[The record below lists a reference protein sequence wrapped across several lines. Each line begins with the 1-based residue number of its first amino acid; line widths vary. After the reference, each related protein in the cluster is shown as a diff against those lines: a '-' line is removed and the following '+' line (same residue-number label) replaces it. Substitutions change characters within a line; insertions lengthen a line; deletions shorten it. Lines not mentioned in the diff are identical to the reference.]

1 MLIDFGT
8 KTIQSKIVFYGPA
21 MSGKTTALN
30 HLFDNFKEKMI
41 SINTS
46 HSTLPRTLFFD
57 YGSIDLQFGIW
68 KFKLNMWTATGQDFY
83 CSTRSTVLQGV
94 DGIIFVADS
103 RREILEDN
111 KRSWKELEAYFENN
125 LSTLIPIII
134 CMNKQD
140 LDDLISEYEFKKF
153 LNFNNKIEIVK
164 TIATTGENVHQV
176 FKKIFK
182 QIFIVHSNIKDTISN
197 QLH

>member
-1 MLIDFGT
+1 MIIDFGS

-21 MSGKTTALN
+21 MSGKTTALKY
-30 HLFDNFKEKMI
+30 LFNKFKEKLI
-41 SINTS
+41 SIDTS
-46 HSTLPRTLFFD
+46 HLTTPRTLFYD

-68 KFKLNMWTATGQDFY
+68 KLTLNLWTATGQDFY

-103 RREILEDN
+103 RRELLKEN
-111 KRSWKELEAYFENN
+111 KRSWEELVHYFRNN
-125 LSTLIPIII
+125 LGSIIPIII

-140 LDDLISEYEFKKF
+140 LENLIPENYFKKY
-153 LNFNNKIEIVK
+153 LNLNKNIEIIN
-164 TIATTGENVHQV
+164 TIAIRGNNVHKA
-176 FKKIFK
+176 FKMIF
-182 QIFIVHSNIKDTISN
+182 QNIFSVHGNIKDTISH